1 MLKIKKSYLQT
12 LNCNFDTSAL
22 FSIISSS
29 LSDLRA
35 EGLSLSK
42 DELCTLNFEFDYID
56 RNIFILSSTGGCV
69 ENNDKNQLEIEVR
82 FLKGFTIKR

>member
-42 DELCTLNFEFDYID
+42 DELCTLNFK
-56 RNIFILSSTGGCV
+56 LSCTLPGTREKLGG
-69 ENNDKNQLEIEVR
+69 EKEAGI
-82 FLKGFTIKR
+82 